1 VVLGYARVRSCAHS
15 CGWVSRALGM
25 QRCSLTL
32 HSRCGGVGGIVQD
45 ALRSASASP
54 FPQGTPEMDA
64 ATAQEYQEH
73 QDALRNTSAASSRV
87 SASLMQQ
94 FDESRS
100 PTLAPEV
107 RHRAAAPP
115 SQLDWIPLL
124 LCCRVQ
130 SLSPTAA
137 WSCCTLPT
145 SLTLTRNTLHVQFAS
160 LSPSNSD
167 SLALSPS
174 LQSPALSPRHSSLRH
189 SASRA
194 SVESFPPSSDSDR
207 DDSDGGGGGDDPRT
221 SAASLLAASIALD
234 AGVHPRLAAKIA
246 AGTSIRVRALVMN
259 LQSSILMAQTTRSTS

>member
-1 VVLGYARVRSCAHS
+1 
-15 CGWVSRALGM
+15 LGM

-32 HSRCGGVGGIVQD
+32 HSRCGGVGGVVQD
-45 ALRSASASP
+45 ARRSASASP

-160 LSPSNSD
+160 LSSPPQTLTL
-167 SLALSPS
+167 SL
-174 LQSPALSPRHSSLRH
+174 SLRLF
-189 SASRA
+189 SRRRCRPATPRCGTPPPARPWRASRRPVTRTATTQTAAAAATTLARPLRLSWPPA
-194 SVESFPPSSDSDR
+194 SRWMRGSTRVWRPRSPPA
-207 DDSDGGGGGDDPRT
+207 PA
-221 SAASLLAASIALD
+221 SAC
-234 AGVHPRLAAKIA
+234 VP
-246 AGTSIRVRALVMN
+246 
-259 LQSSILMAQTTRSTS
+259 